1 MGLGWDGFKILSFHP
16 LCTQNFP
23 PCQAA
28 PIPSLGHFQG
38 WKIHKLSGMEALLL
52 PELLFILLFSFLTLH
67 SPDSTGAEH
76 TSKIPDFSPKSQV
89 QDCVR
94 RSHWISR
101 FPWDL
106 NFLFPLL
113 EGSCMSLGLLI
124 LVMQRQQR

>member
-1 MGLGWDGFKILSFHP
+1 MGLGWDGLKILSSPTVH
-16 LCTQNFP
+16 
-23 PCQAA
+23 
-28 PIPSLGHFQG
+28 SE
-38 WKIHKLSGMEALLL
+38 LSTVPGCSNSQPWTLPGMENPQTLWDGGIASPRAAVHSPL
-52 PELLFILLFSFLTLH
+52 SFLTLH

-101 FPWDL
+101 FHWDL